1 MKINGKRYSRDAID
15 LDLTKNNNLNQ
26 YRYLQTFFR
35 GNNGEP
41 IIYPFISYTEMK
53 KYYRNQVIDFRFQVD
68 HISPEKIP
76 LFEEYQAAPANARLF
91 VIILEHRRNK
101 KILDGH
107 KNTHVEV
114 I

>member
-1 MKINGKRYSRDAID
+1 
-15 LDLTKNNNLNQ
+15 
-26 YRYLQTFFR
+26 
-35 GNNGEP
+35 
-41 IIYPFISYTEMK
+41 MK
-53 KYYRNQVIDFRFQVD
+53 KFYRNQVIDLRFQVD

-76 LFEEYQAAPANARLF
+76 LFEENQARLF